1 MTDEK
6 NDPEIRNVL
15 VKIEFIKVKFSF
27 QLKLFEINNKVKI
40 TIKGW

>member
-15 VKIEFIKVKFSF
+15 VKIEFIKVKIIFSNY
-27 QLKLFEINNKVKI
+27 LRKIINK
-40 TIKGW
+40 